1 MFYFD
6 YIDGKEVLKSDFLS
20 DVVHFFTTRDSVIR
34 SSENDI
40 ECTVNE
46 NIKVIKGYLG
56 VKELISPQQTHSG
69 NVGVTEL
76 GKDFYPETDAL
87 ILNNKDQAI
96 YLNFADCTPVILYDK
111 MQKIAAISHAGWRG
125 TVQRIV
131 PKTVEKMNSY
141 PQNIIAV
148 IGPAICEKCYEVG
161 DDVLEQLKSSVNN
174 FEGLS
179 NGNFVDLKNINARQL
194 EEIGVSEI
202 DICPYCTSCDN
213 DKFFSY
219 RKENGTTSRHS
230 AVIRL

>member
-20 DVVHFFTTRDSVIR
+20 EVVHFFTTRDSVIR
-34 SSENDI
+34 SSDKDLEQKIVD
-40 ECTVNE
+40 
-46 NIKVIKGYLG
+46 NIATIKNFLN
-56 VKELISPQQTHSG
+56 VEELVSPEQTHSC
-69 NVGVTEL
+69 NVDIAQV
-76 GKDFYPETDAL
+76 GKTSYPNTDAL
-87 ILNNKDQAI
+87 ILSDKDQAI

-131 PKTVEKMNSY
+131 PKTVEKMNSD
-141 PQNIIAV
+141 PKNIIAV

-179 NGNFVDLKNINARQL
+179 NGNFVDLKKINARQL
-194 EEIGVSEI
+194 EEIGVSKI

-230 AVIRL
+230 AIIRL